1 MNSKNTLI
9 ILSAVIALHGCD
21 RKGTDYLP
29 QATGDYPS
37 VLDIGTM
44 GIMTQDQFELFR
56 QMRFEGQAPSS
67 GLASDDETPIV
78 SPLEWCRD
86 PENRDANG
94 NPLCYF
100 GQLSG
105 SVSGVRGGATYT
117 FSVPRASDSSDQITE
132 VCVIVDAEAVYWNQS
147 ISPTERE
154 EAFAFPDFPND
165 DGDLDLFVGMTS
177 YYTGSPGVELGDFKG
192 FYTDSRGRQL
202 EIEYGECQQNGSRL
216 GFINA
221 HAGRGSVEA
230 CPIEVGNRADVPF
243 TVVLDTF
250 SVPLDDGVL
259 SFGTLVVEGDCR
271 GIIDEC
277 TVRGEAL
284 VASASGTEPAP
295 GESPAYEVRTCTPE
309 LEEAVCIGV
318 QRDFCCLHPS
328 MCWDELA
335 PDDACDLF
343 FAEWDPNKDGRARQ
357 RYCGAPEGTES
368 ERDELGI
375 ESDPHP
381 EVCCEAAAG

>member
-1 MNSKNTLI
+1 MSNKNTLLF
-9 ILSAVIALHGCD
+9 LSAVFVLTGCD

-29 QATGDYPS
+29 QAIGDYPS
-37 VLDIGTM
+37 VLDVGSL
-44 GIMTQDQFELFR
+44 GIMTKDQYEVFK
-56 QMRFEGQAPSS
+56 QMRFDGQAPPDGLTSDGESS
-67 GLASDDETPIV
+67 IV
-78 SPLEWCRD
+78 SPVEWCRD
-86 PENRDANG
+86 PANRDADG
-94 NPLCYF
+94 NPLCYY

-117 FSVPRASDSSDQITE
+117 FSVPRAADSGDQITE
-132 VCVIVDAEAVYWNQS
+132 VCVIVDAESVFWNQS

-154 EAFAFPDFPND
+154 EDYAYPDFPND

-202 EIEYGECQQNGSRL
+202 EVEYGECQQAGARL
-216 GFINA
+216 GFNTA
-221 HAGRGSVEA
+221 HAGRASVEA
-230 CPIEVGNRADVPF
+230 CPIEVGNRSDVPF

-259 SFGTLVVEGDCR
+259 AFGTMVVEGDCR

-277 TVRGEAL
+277 TIRGEAL
-284 VASASGTEPAP
+284 IATEAGTEPAE
-295 GESPAYEVRTCTPE
+295 GESPAYDTRICTPE
-309 LEEAVCIGV
+309 LEEAACVGV

-328 MCWDELA
+328 MCWAEKA
-335 PDDACDLF
+335 PEDACDLF
-343 FAEWDPNKDGRARQ
+343 FAEWDPNKDGRARE
-357 RYCGAPEGTES
+357 RYCSDPDSTVS
-368 ERDELGI
+368 ERSDLGI

>member
-1 MNSKNTLI
+1 MSNNQKLLI
-9 ILSAVIALHGCD
+9 VCSLLALSSCD

-29 QATGDYPS
+29 QPVGDYPS
-37 VLDIGTM
+37 VLDIGSL
-44 GIMTQDQFELFR
+44 GIMTQAQFEEFR
-56 QMRFEGQAPSS
+56 QMRHPGLTPEDEDATDEG
-67 GLASDDETPIV
+67 TPYV

-86 PENRDANG
+86 PANFDADG
-94 NPLCYF
+94 NPVCYF
-100 GQLSG
+100 GQVSG

-117 FSVPRASDSSDQITE
+117 FSVPRAADGDEITE
-132 VCVIVDAEAVYWNQS
+132 VCVIVDAETVFWNQS

-154 EAFAFPDFPND
+154 EDYAFPDFPND

-202 EIEYGECQQNGSRL
+202 EIEYGECQQTGAQR
-216 GFINA
+216 GFNNA
-221 HAGRGSVEA
+221 HAGRASVEA
-230 CPIEVGNRADVPF
+230 CPIAVGNRSDVPF

-271 GIIDEC
+271 GFVDEC
-277 TVRGEAL
+277 TIRGESL
-284 VASASGTEPAP
+284 VAEETGTEPDP
-295 GESPAYEVRTCTPE
+295 GTLTSYTERTCTPQ
-309 LEEAVCIGV
+309 LEEAACLGV

-328 MCWDELA
+328 MCWDETA

-343 FAEWDPNKDGRARQ
+343 FAEWDPNKDNRARE
-357 RYCGAPEGTES
+357 RYCGDVDDTEQERS
-368 ERDELGI
+368 ELEIG
-375 ESDPHP
+375 SDPHP
-381 EVCCEAAAG
+381 EVCCDAAAG